1 MDGWREIINIGIALI
16 ALSAT
21 ATLIVAAWN
30 NRFDPVL
37 TDLVLR
43 NFAAIIGLPFAF
55 ISAFVVVALFR
66 QGAAPLEFIG
76 FGVDFKGASGEVVLW
91 ILCFLAIS
99 GSIRLLW
106 RN

>member
-37 TDLVLR
+37 TDLV
-43 NFAAIIGLPFAF
+43 
-55 ISAFVVVALFR
+55 
-66 QGAAPLEFIG
+66 
-76 FGVDFKGASGEVVLW
+76 
-91 ILCFLAIS
+91 
-99 GSIRLLW
+99 
-106 RN
+106 